1 MALTALGQ
9 SVYLA
14 TGPLLGRLFSPEQ
27 FGLYGLFYT
36 FTVTAAL
43 VVCLNY
49 DLSIPAALDD
59 EEAVDLTIGASLIA
73 AVLSPVIALLFTL
86 LCYSNSFGFGEL
98 PIWSGLLLVLVL
110 LVQVAVQLM
119 QSWRIRRQD
128 MLVIGRAGVTLN
140 FVRGGVQVL
149 FGALS
154 GSWWGLAAGEFVGR
168 VANAYHL
175 RGRSGPLWLRRRI
188 DLKGNLRNTL
198 NRYRQFP
205 LILLPSQLVDSLTFF
220 IQTASLALLF
230 GPTGLGQYF
239 LMRRTLD
246 LPVAFAFRSLGDVFY
261 ARLAEDARVAPE
273 RIRPFFT
280 RSFLLLAA
288 AGTIGG
294 LPLMIFGSQIF
305 ALVFG
310 EPWRQA
316 GLLAAIMTPAAI
328 MNLAVAPVARIFAL
342 TSLPHLRFVFSG
354 VYLVGTVAVILIV
367 RHLSLDLVAAT
378 IGLSVVTFVSYLA
391 YFVAGY
397 VASSFMRSPAEVPS
411 AIS

>member
-175 RGRSGPLWLRRRI
+175 RRRSGLLWLRRRI